1 MTTFVKN
8 NKALVM
14 LNKVNLSLAYL
25 ISQLETYGTIGKVM
39 LVAILSTILSPLIYS
54 AQRFIDVNV
63 DYVLLWF
70 IFLLADMVTGLMK
83 HWKTKTISFRDF
95 MLKTMEKVFV
105 SFCGLSVFSAFA
117 LSFASESF
125 IEHYLIMFGQ
135 ISISVYIGGS
145 ALTNM
150 YVITRGKF
158 PPIAFMER
166 LKNFNKDGVIE
177 GLTKNKND

>member
-1 MTTFVKN
+1 MITFAKN
-8 NKALVM
+8 NRLLDM
-14 LNKVNLSLAYL
+14 LNKINLSLAYL
-25 ISQLETYGTIGKVM
+25 IEQLENYGVLGKVM
-39 LVAILSTILSPLIYS
+39 LVAIFATLISPLVYS
-54 AQRFIDVNV
+54 AQRFIDLNI

-70 IFLLADMVTGLMK
+70 IFVLSDMVTGLWK

-95 MLKTMEKVFV
+95 ILKTMEKVFV

-117 LSFASESF
+117 LSFATDSF
-125 IEHYLIMFGQ
+125 IQHYLMLFGQ

-145 ALTNM
+145 ALTNL
-150 YVITRGKF
+150 YVITSGKF

-177 GLTKNKND
+177 GLTKNKE